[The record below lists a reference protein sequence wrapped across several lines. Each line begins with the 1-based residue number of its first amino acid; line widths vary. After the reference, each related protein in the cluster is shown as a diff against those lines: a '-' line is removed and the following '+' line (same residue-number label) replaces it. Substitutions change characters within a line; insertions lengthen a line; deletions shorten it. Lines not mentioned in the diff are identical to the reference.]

1 MKTYVSRIVFPLLL
15 VFLVCSC
22 EKETILSV
30 SQSSIE
36 FSQDGGQQTIQ
47 IQTNKAWNCTSSQSW
62 CKVSPAS
69 GAGDASVSITCDAN
83 PDYSERSC
91 TITVT
96 AAELTK
102 TITVTQISQNGLI
115 ITQTEYALSN
125 EAQQISVSI
134 QANVSFSFTIEGS
147 AQEWIK
153 ASSTKALSGSTVKFD
168 IEANES
174 FDAREGK
181 IVFKQSDGSLTQTV
195 TVKQSA
201 YTGILLSS
209 PEYSVSNEEHV
220 ITVEVESNVNYE
232 AQSDCNWILIES
244 TKAVTRSEL
253 TIKVMENTAYD
264 RREGHVTLTQDSGDE
279 SVITIYQA
287 ESYGLFVSKDKFN
300 LDFNAQTIE
309 FEVKYNV
316 DYEIIIPEL
325 AQPWIS
331 EIELK
336 GLSSRNHTLSIS
348 RNEGSARS
356 TTITIKQKDGSL
368 CETVAVSQGAEVQ
381 YRLTDSSVISNI
393 NTYAAGVNDIKKLPS
408 SQQSMV
414 NMYLSVGFPMGKE
427 KVRRYIIEYPSI
439 GPDGK
444 DIILSAAVMIP
455 DKAFTSDRTINGI
468 AIASHYTITSDAE
481 CPSRTFSAEGI
492 LAWTNNIVIMP
503 DYYGFGSSADRF
515 QAFLNKTIAGRNNI
529 DAITAVQAFVKD
541 NGLDVSDNMLN
552 IGYSQGGYN
561 ALATLKYVTDH
572 PELGIIFD
580 KSFIG
585 GGPYSVVT
593 VFEDIIQSGQSPII
607 DLATLSIISYVE
619 NEHLGI
625 QYSELF
631 KEPLL
636 SNVGEWYLSKKY
648 SILELNELI
657 GTQNPADVFTEAL
670 TSLSGPVYDIIADAG
685 HRNSLLTGWAPSN
698 GEKLYI
704 YHSKDDEFVSYKN
717 FLLLKE
723 MFDSNP
729 GNYTVEYTSG
739 TGGHQECWLDFIMNT
754 VVPNW

>member
-30 SQSSIE
+30 SRSSIE

-168 IEANES
+168 ISDNKS
-174 FDAREGK
+174 FDGREGR
-181 IVFKQSDGSLTQTV
+181 IVFKQNDGPLTQTV
-195 TVKQSA
+195 TVKQSEFR
-201 YTGILLSS
+201 GILLSTS
-209 PEYSVSNEEHV
+209 EYSVSNEEHT
-220 ITVEVESNVNYE
+220 ITVEVEGNVEYVAE
-232 AQSDCNWILIES
+232 PDCDWIQILS
-244 TKAVTRSEL
+244 TKAAVKSEL
-253 TIKVMENTAYD
+253 TIKVLENTAYD
-264 RREGHVTLTQDSGDE
+264 KREGHVTVTYEEGGAQT
-279 SVITIYQA
+279 ITISQA
-287 ESYGLFVSKDKFN
+287 ESYGLIVSDEEFN
-300 LDFNAQTIE
+300 LDCNSQTID

-316 DYEIIIPEL
+316 DYDVIIPED
-325 AQPWIS
+325 AKEWIS
-331 EIELK
+331 EVESK
-336 GLSSRNHTLSIS
+336 GLSSRSHSFLIARNTGTERNASITL
-348 RNEGSARS
+348 
-356 TTITIKQKDGSL
+356 KQKDGAL
-368 CETVAVSQGAEVQ
+368 CATITVRQKAEAKYRIIDYTVIDNINAYAAEV
-381 YRLTDSSVISNI
+381 S
-393 NTYAAGVNDIKKLPS
+393 DIKKLPPY
-408 SQQSMV
+408 QQPMV
-414 NMYLSVGFPMGKE
+414 SMYLSIGFPLGKE

-439 GPDGK
+439 DPDGN

-455 DKAFTSDRTINGI
+455 DKAFTSNRKIDGT
-468 AIASHYTITSDAE
+468 ALASHYTIASDAE
-481 CPSRTFSAEGI
+481 CPTRSYSAEGI
-492 LAWTNNIVIMP
+492 LSWTNNIVIMP
-503 DYYGFGSSADRF
+503 DYYGFGSSADKF

-529 DAITAVQAFVKD
+529 DAIKAVQAFVKD
-541 NGLDVSDNMLN
+541 NNLNVADTMIN

-561 ALATLKYVTDH
+561 ALASLKYVTDH

-607 DLATLSIISYVE
+607 DLAALSIISYVE

-670 TSLSGPVYDIIADAG
+670 TSLSGPVYDKIADAG

-723 MFDSNP
+723 MLDSNP
-729 GNYTVEYTSG
+729 GNYSVKYTSA